1 MTCVAC
7 AMVFRWTPGA
17 IARELVVLS
26 CVLVLVLVLLPGA
39 LLVQC
44 GVQMDPGAIV
54 LSCVWFFLMVLAC
67 GAIARELI
75 VLSSVWFWCR
85 SNLAGNG
92 GIVRW

>member
-1 MTCVAC
+1 MLPSIWCIAC
-7 AMVFRWTPGA
+7 ALALRWTPGA
-17 IARELVVLS
+17 IARELVVMS
-26 CVLVLVLVLLPGA
+26 CVWFWCLVHCL
-39 LLVQC
+39 C
-44 GVQMDPGAIV
+44 NGVQMDPGAIV

-75 VLSSVWFWCR
+75 VLSCVWFWCR